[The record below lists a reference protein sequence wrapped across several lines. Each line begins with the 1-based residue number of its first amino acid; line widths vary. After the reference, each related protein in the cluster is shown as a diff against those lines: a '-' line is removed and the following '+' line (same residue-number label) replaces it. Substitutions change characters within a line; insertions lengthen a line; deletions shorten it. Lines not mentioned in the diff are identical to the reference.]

1 MKKNIEAPV
10 VKIMQFVE
18 QDVICTSGEDSPIP
32 SGNVDPT
39 GTANGMNSPFRGQA
53 PTSTGW

>member
-18 QDVICTSGEDSPIP
+18 QDVIATSGENPVDG
-32 SGNVDPT
+32 GNVDNT
-39 GTANGMNSPFRGQA
+39 KTADGMGSPFRGQS
-53 PTSTGW
+53 PTNTGW